1 MSQAKNVFSCA
12 FAGVLGGI
20 GIGCCA
26 YGLFFI
32 ISAYLNQHEITL
44 LGYVLLLLGVICMVF
59 AYFSGNKA
67 AKNQVP
73 AQIQSL
79 E

>member
-1 MSQAKNVFSCA
+1 MSQAKNVLSCA
-12 FAGVLGGI
+12 FAGLLGGI

-32 ISAYLNQHEITL
+32 ISAYLNQLEIMP

-59 AYFSGNKA
+59 AYFSGQKA
-67 AKNQVP
+67 AKSQIP